1 MNNKLLH
8 SQKHI
13 PTPLY
18 ISTLKNQHTIQ
29 FILENAVRMTIK
41 SHWDAD
47 SLDNISNY
55 MWLESRNNGLHKFS
69 LVLQNLTFWSKSKQV
84 YFFQWRSS
92 WHKFSKV
99 VKSYKIIHASL
110 LRKCRSFEKSDFN
123 MNFLRLHQQTLK

>member
-1 MNNKLLH
+1 MNNKCLH

-18 ISTLKNQHTIQ
+18 ISKLKNQHTIQ
-29 FILENAVRMTIK
+29 LILASAVRMTIK

-47 SLDNISNY
+47 SLDNISNN
-55 MWLESRNNGLHKFS
+55 MCLGETRNNGLHKFS
-69 LVLQNLTFWSKSKQV
+69 LALQNLTFWGKSKQV
-84 YFFQWRSS
+84 YFFQCRSS

-110 LRKCRSFEKSDFN
+110 LRKCSLFEKSDFD
-123 MNFLRLHQQTLK
+123 MNFWGFISKL